1 MPLQR
6 SPIRPRWLAGLA
18 AHNCKVPQGFEI
30 EEYATDFNT
39 PRFMY
44 TGPSGEILVSD
55 SSAGT
60 VYVLVDKNKSY
71 KNPERKQL
79 LTGLDRPYGLAIW
92 KDYLYVG
99 EPTSVKRYKYDSKNL
114 TAGPGEQIASLKD
127 FKQGHWT
134 RSLLFDAKGEKLYV
148 GVGSG
153 SNVNTGEDPM
163 RAAINRFNP
172 DGSGHEIFASGTRN
186 PIGLHWYPG
195 TDTLWAAV
203 QERDALGDDLV
214 PDYFTHIQQG
224 AFYGWP
230 YAYSGPH
237 EEPRHKGERPDLVA
251 KTIAGDVLLQS
262 HVAVL
267 DFLFYTGKQFP
278 AEYQGGAFLAF
289 HGSWNRSKRV
299 GYEVAFHSVPG
310 RQAKR
315 PGPRVSDRLDDFA
328 RVARGVGTAGRRSCN
343 CRTAAFWCRTMAGR
357 RFGGSSTRAR
367 LQATGCGRQAAGGR
381 MQEALW
387 NARWWLLLS
396 AACLLAPGASRLLA
410 QAPPPLKEF
419 SHAKH
424 LKLGNVAPVIAGAI
438 DKGTLSWAGW
448 G

>member
-1 MPLQR
+1 MLKYIVPLFAAAAAFCQVQQQEAKL
-6 SPIRPRWLAGLA
+6 PAPYATPTVNNFPKVVGRPGEAQL
-18 AHNCKVPQGFEI
+18 KVPPGFEI
-30 EEYATDFNT
+30 EEYATGFNT

-60 VYVLVDKNKSY
+60 VYVLTDKNKSY
-71 KNPERKQL
+71 KDPERKAL

-230 YAYSGPH
+230 YAYAGPH

-251 KTIAGDVLLQS
+251 KTIAGDILLQS

-267 DFLFYTGKQFP
+267 DFLFYTGKLFP

-299 GYEVAFHSVPG
+299 GYEVAFIPFKNEKPSGPVREFLTGWMISPESREVWG
-310 RQAKR
+310 RPVAIMQL
-315 PGPRVSDRLDDFA
+315 PDGSILVSDD
-328 RVARGVGTAGRRSCN
+328 
-343 CRTAAFWCRTMAGR
+343 
-357 RFGGSSTRAR
+357 GGKKIWRIR
-367 LQATGCGRQAAGGR
+367 Y
-381 MQEALW
+381 
-387 NARWWLLLS
+387 
-396 AACLLAPGASRLLA
+396 
-410 QAPPPLKEF
+410 
-419 SHAKH
+419 
-424 LKLGNVAPVIAGAI
+424 
-438 DKGTLSWAGW
+438 KG
-448 G
+448 